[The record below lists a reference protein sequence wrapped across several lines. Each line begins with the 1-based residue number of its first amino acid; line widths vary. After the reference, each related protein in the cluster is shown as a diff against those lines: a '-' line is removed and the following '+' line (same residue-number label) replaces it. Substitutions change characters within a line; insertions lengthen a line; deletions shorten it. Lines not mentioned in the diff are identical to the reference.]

1 MTSLPVTGAG
11 PVNGSERETDEE
23 IGGEIGGGIGGES
36 GEAIVEG
43 TDEATLKG
51 DVEVIFHV
59 LPMTDVRVMGDGE
72 EDCDSPPFCR
82 HRWPLCVD

>member
-23 IGGEIGGGIGGES
+23 IGGEIGGES
-36 GEAIVEG
+36 VEAIVEE

-72 EDCDSPPFCR
+72 EDCDSPPF
-82 HRWPLCVD
+82 